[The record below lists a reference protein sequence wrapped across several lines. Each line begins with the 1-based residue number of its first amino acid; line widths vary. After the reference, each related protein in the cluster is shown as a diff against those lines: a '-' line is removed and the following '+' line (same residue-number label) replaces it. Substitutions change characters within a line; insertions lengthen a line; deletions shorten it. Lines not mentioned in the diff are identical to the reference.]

1 MINVHDGCGAKG
13 VEEMYN
19 LIKKMR
25 KSNRDQ
31 LLKDYFSLL
40 LFDAFALLR
49 VSKYQQKRSS
59 K

>member
-40 LFDAFALLR
+40 LFDAFAL
-49 VSKYQQKRSS
+49 KD
-59 K
+59 